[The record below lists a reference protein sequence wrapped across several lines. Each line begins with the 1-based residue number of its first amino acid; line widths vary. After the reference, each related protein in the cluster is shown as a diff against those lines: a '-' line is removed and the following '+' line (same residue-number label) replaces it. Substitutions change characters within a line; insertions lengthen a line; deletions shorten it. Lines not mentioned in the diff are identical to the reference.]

1 MQDEYLRVLVAQL
14 HVMLLWTIAR
24 EKYGKSVAVLT
35 DAESKDV
42 QDTAYA
48 QIRYFAAVI
57 TPEKV
62 KEIVSPLPPEAT
74 LPPTGGRVH

>member
-24 EKYGKSVAVLT
+24 EKFGKAVSALSE
-35 DAESKDV
+35 AESKDV
-42 QDTAYA
+42 QDMAYA

-57 TPEKV
+57 TPEKIQ
-62 KEIVSPLPPEAT
+62 EIISPLKPGAIPPSGT
-74 LPPTGGRVH
+74 QIR